1 MSVMVNATLL
11 ISVESI
17 VESWISTMEHHSSQ
31 RRTMGEMLLHEEMV
45 ISVNGPKMV
54 DCEAICQE
62 ALCDDFIDK
71 LIPRKER
78 AGHFVRRSENNEN
91 YSVSKNVD
99 NFRKQQPKE
108 NIML

>member
-1 MSVMVNATLL
+1 MSVMVNAALL

-54 DCEAICQE
+54 HCEAICQE
-62 ALCDDFIDK
+62 ALCDYFKDRIN
-71 LIPRKER
+71 PKER